1 MIDTFAQMPKVELHI
16 HLEGAIPLTALSE
29 LVHKYGGS
37 SELGSISALEE
48 RFRYRDFS
56 HFIETWQWKNGF
68 LREYEDFT
76 LVAELIADDLARQ
89 NIRYVE
95 AFYSPGDFAQHGLE
109 IARLTEAIREG
120 LEVHAGEIT
129 VNLIADLVRD
139 FGPHRGMKWLH
150 EVAEVSNLGVLG
162 IGIGGSER
170 EFPPE
175 PYEEVYEEARRVG
188 FRTMAH
194 AGEAAGP
201 PSIWGAIN
209 ALRVDRIGHG
219 TRAIE
224 DPTLV
229 GFLKE
234 KQIPI
239 EMCPISNLRT
249 GVVADLKDHPIGQF
263 FEEGLLVSVNTDD
276 PKMFGTSLGAEYA
289 ALVDRMGFEQADI
302 MKLVE
307 NGVQSAWCDEPTKN
321 NLLSELKGWGDSPS

>member
-1 MIDTFAQMPKVELHI
+1 MPKVEIHL
-16 HLEGAIPLTALSE
+16 HLEGAIPLSALSE
-29 LVHKYGGS
+29 LVQKYGGG

-76 LVAELIADDLARQ
+76 FVADLIAEDLARQ
-89 NIRYVE
+89 KIRYVE
-95 AFYSPGDFAQHGLE
+95 AFYSPGDFACHGLE
-109 IARLTEAIREG
+109 AQLLTEAIRAG
-120 LEVHAGEIT
+120 LDAHDGEIT

-139 FGPHRGMKWLH
+139 FGPYRGMKWLH
-150 EVAEVSNLGVLG
+150 EIAEVSNLGVLG

-175 PYEEVYEEARRVG
+175 AYEEVYEEARRLG

-201 PSIWGAIN
+201 ASIWGAIRT
-209 ALRVDRIGHG
+209 LRVDRIGHG

-224 DPTLV
+224 DPNLV
-229 GFLKE
+229 SFLK
-234 KQIPI
+234 KTRTPI

-249 GVVADLKDHPIGQF
+249 GVVADLKDHPIRKF

-276 PKMFGTSLGAEYA
+276 PKMFGTSLETEYA
-289 ALVDRMGFEQADI
+289 ALVDTMAFERADI
-302 MKLVE
+302 LKLVE
-307 NGVQSAWCDEPTKN
+307 NAIRSAWCDESTKN
-321 NLLSELKGWGDSPS
+321 NLMSELAGWGALLPS

>member
-1 MIDTFAQMPKVELHI
+1 
-16 HLEGAIPLTALSE
+16 
-29 LVHKYGGS
+29 
-37 SELGSISALEE
+37 
-48 RFRYRDFS
+48 
-56 HFIETWQWKNGF
+56 
-68 LREYEDFT
+68 
-76 LVAELIADDLARQ
+76 
-89 NIRYVE
+89 
-95 AFYSPGDFAQHGLE
+95 
-109 IARLTEAIREG
+109 
-120 LEVHAGEIT
+120 
-129 VNLIADLVRD
+129 
-139 FGPHRGMKWLH
+139 
-150 EVAEVSNLGVLG
+150 
-162 IGIGGSER
+162 
-170 EFPPE
+170 
-175 PYEEVYEEARRVG
+175 
-188 FRTMAH
+188 MAH